1 MKEGTNLQ
9 KAVMS
14 IEGDPRL
21 DRYVKELFSDRQIL
35 ARILKRV
42 TTEFKDERIDDI
54 MAAIEGEPEI
64 ETVPVNPGLTNAK
77 GMPPEASRI
86 TGEST
91 EKNENKDELCGMLE
105 VLLDDKATLGS
116 DPTKEK

>member
-1 MKEGTNLQ
+1 MYTLRDKRANAYEMKEGTNLQ

-21 DRYVKELFSDRQIL
+21 DRSVKELFSDRQIL

-54 MAAIEGEPEI
+54 MAAIESEPEI
-64 ETVPVNPGLTNAK
+64 ETVPVI
-77 GMPPEASRI
+77 R
-86 TGEST
+86 
-91 EKNENKDELCGMLE
+91 D
-105 VLLDDKATLGS
+105 
-116 DPTKEK
+116 